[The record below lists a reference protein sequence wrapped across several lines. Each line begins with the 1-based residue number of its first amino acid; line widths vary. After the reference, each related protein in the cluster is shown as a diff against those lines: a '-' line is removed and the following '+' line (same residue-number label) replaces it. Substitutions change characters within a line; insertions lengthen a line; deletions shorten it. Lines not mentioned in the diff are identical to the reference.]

1 MLESLKEN
9 SASNLG
15 PRSPIKMYGIATD
28 LGDDWAGPYV
38 DQELLKKT
46 LEIIQKVDPGA
57 EIVSK
62 ETDPFSEQVLAGLLP
77 FRIHVDLVD
86 GMPQLP
92 ADVQITWPPGEME
105 GIQSGNLECREYFV
119 WAESEKAALRKL
131 ATLNKATPQ
140 PSNSKAVT
148 AEAF

>member
-1 MLESLKEN
+1 M
-9 SASNLG
+9 
-15 PRSPIKMYGIATD
+15 KMYGIATD

-46 LEIIQKVDPGA
+46 LTIIQKVDPNA

-105 GIQSGNLECREYFV
+105 GIQVGNLEYREYFV
-119 WAESEKAALRKL
+119 WADSEKAALRKL
-131 ATLNKATPQ
+131 ATLNKAVQSYSP
-140 PSNSKAVT
+140 KAAA
-148 AEAF
+148 AEEL

>member
-1 MLESLKEN
+1 M
-9 SASNLG
+9 
-15 PRSPIKMYGIATD
+15 KMYGIATD

-46 LEIIQKVDPGA
+46 LAIIQRVDPNA

-62 ETDPFSEQVLAGLLP
+62 ETDPFSEQILAGLLP

-92 ADVQITWPPGEME
+92 AEVSITWPPSSME
-105 GIQSGNLECREYFV
+105 GIQVGNLEFREYFV

-131 ATLNKATPQ
+131 ATLNKAVQSYSPR
-140 PSNSKAVT
+140 AAA
-148 AEAF
+148 AEEL

>member
-9 SASNLG
+9 SASNPG

-46 LEIIQKVDPGA
+46 LTIIQKVDPNA

-77 FRIHVDLVD
+77 FRIHVDLLD

-105 GIQSGNLECREYFV
+105 GIQVGNLEYREYFV

-131 ATLNKATPQ
+131 ATLNKAVQSYSP
-140 PSNSKAVT
+140 KAAA
-148 AEAF
+148 AEEL

>member
-1 MLESLKEN
+1 MRMFAIE
-9 SASNLG
+9 
-15 PRSPIKMYGIATD
+15 YG
-28 LGDDWAGPYV
+28 GDDAEGPYT
-38 DQELLKKT
+38 DEDLLKKT
-46 LEIIQKVDPGA
+46 LAIIRQIEPNAEIIGR
-57 EIVSK
+57 ECN
-62 ETDPFSEQVLAGLLP
+62 PFSDQILAGLLP

-92 ADVQITWPPGEME
+92 AEVQITWPPGEME
-105 GIQSGNLECREYFV
+105 GIQFGNLECREYFV

-140 PSNSKAVT
+140 PSNSKAAT

>member
-1 MLESLKEN
+1 M
-9 SASNLG
+9 
-15 PRSPIKMYGIATD
+15 KMYGIATD

-46 LEIIQKVDPGA
+46 LEIIQKVDPNA
-57 EIVSK
+57 EIASK

-86 GMPQLP
+86 GIPQLP
-92 ADVQITWPPGEME
+92 AEVSITWPPSSIE
-105 GIQSGNLECREYFV
+105 GIQVGNLEFREYFV

-131 ATLNKATPQ
+131 ATLNKATQSYSP
-140 PSNSKAVT
+140 KAAA
-148 AEAF
+148 AEEL

>member
-1 MLESLKEN
+1 M
-9 SASNLG
+9 
-15 PRSPIKMYGIATD
+15 KMYGISTD

-38 DQELLKKT
+38 DQELLQKT
-46 LEIIQKVDPGA
+46 FAIIQKVDPNA

-62 ETDPFSEQVLAGLLP
+62 ETDPFSEQILAGLQP

-92 ADVQITWPPGEME
+92 AEVSITWPPSEVE
-105 GIQSGNLECREYFV
+105 GIQIGNLEFREYFV

-131 ATLNKATPQ
+131 ATLNKAVQSYSP
-140 PSNSKAVT
+140 KAAA
-148 AEAF
+148 AEEL

>member
-1 MLESLKEN
+1 M
-9 SASNLG
+9 
-15 PRSPIKMYGIATD
+15 KMYGIATD

-46 LEIIQKVDPGA
+46 LAIIQRVDPNA

-62 ETDPFSEQVLAGLLP
+62 ETDPFSEQILAGLLP
-77 FRIHVDLVD
+77 FRIHVDLLD

-92 ADVQITWPPGEME
+92 ADVQITWPPSSME
-105 GIQSGNLECREYFV
+105 GIQVGNLEFREYFV

-131 ATLNKATPQ
+131 ATLNKVVQSFSP
-140 PSNSKAVT
+140 KAAA
-148 AEAF
+148 AEEL

>member
-1 MLESLKEN
+1 MK
-9 SASNLG
+9 
-15 PRSPIKMYGIATD
+15 KMRMFAIEYGAED
-28 LGDDWAGPYV
+28 AYGPYT
-38 DQELLKKT
+38 DEDLLQKT
-46 LEIIQKVDPGA
+46 LGIIRQIAPNAEIIGR
-57 EIVSK
+57 ECN
-62 ETDPFSEQVLAGLLP
+62 PFSGQIQAGLLP

-92 ADVQITWPPGEME
+92 ADVTLTWPPGETE
-105 GIQSGNLECREYFV
+105 GIQVGNLEYREYFV

>member
-1 MLESLKEN
+1 M
-9 SASNLG
+9 
-15 PRSPIKMYGIATD
+15 KMFAVDYAAGEDA
-28 LGDDWAGPYV
+28 AGPYTDEV
-38 DQELLKKT
+38 LLQKT
-46 LEIIQKVDPGA
+46 LEIIRQIDPDA
-57 EIVSK
+57 EVLSR
-62 ETDPFSEQVLAGLLP
+62 ECNPFSNQILAGLLP
-77 FRIHVDLVD
+77 FRIHVDLLD

-92 ADVQITWPPGEME
+92 AEVQITWPPGEME
-105 GIQSGNLECREYFV
+105 GIQVGNLEFREYFV

>member
-9 SASNLG
+9 SASNPG
-15 PRSPIKMYGIATD
+15 PRSTIKMYGIATD

-46 LEIIQKVDPGA
+46 LTIIQKVDPNA

-77 FRIHVDLVD
+77 FRIHVDLLD

-105 GIQSGNLECREYFV
+105 GIQVGNLEFREYFV

-131 ATLNKATPQ
+131 ATLNKAVQSYSP
-140 PSNSKAVT
+140 KAAA
-148 AEAF
+148 AEEL

>member
-9 SASNLG
+9 SASNHG

-38 DQELLKKT
+38 DQELLQKT
-46 LEIIQKVDPGA
+46 FAIIQKVDPNA
-57 EIVSK
+57 EIISK
-62 ETDPFSEQVLAGLLP
+62 ETDPFSEPILAGLLP
-77 FRIHVDLVD
+77 FRIHVDLVE

-92 ADVQITWPPGEME
+92 ADVQITWPPGKME
-105 GIQSGNLECREYFV
+105 GIQVGNLEFREYFV

-131 ATLNKATPQ
+131 ATLNKATQSYSP
-140 PSNSKAVT
+140 KAAA
-148 AEAF
+148 AEEL

>member
-1 MLESLKEN
+1 M
-9 SASNLG
+9 
-15 PRSPIKMYGIATD
+15 KMYGIATD

-46 LEIIQKVDPGA
+46 LAIIQKVDPNA

-62 ETDPFSEQVLAGLLP
+62 ETDPFSEQILAGLLP

-92 ADVQITWPPGEME
+92 ADVQITWPPSSME
-105 GIQSGNLECREYFV
+105 GIQVGNLEFREYFV

-131 ATLNKATPQ
+131 ATLNKAVQSYSP
-140 PSNSKAVT
+140 KAAT
-148 AEAF
+148 AEEL

>member
-1 MLESLKEN
+1 
-9 SASNLG
+9 
-15 PRSPIKMYGIATD
+15 MYGISTD

-38 DQELLKKT
+38 DQELLQKT
-46 LEIIQKVDPGA
+46 FAIIQKVDPNA

-62 ETDPFSEQVLAGLLP
+62 ETDPFSEQILAGLQP

-92 ADVQITWPPGEME
+92 AEVSITWPPSEVE
-105 GIQSGNLECREYFV
+105 GIQIGNLEFREYFV

-131 ATLNKATPQ
+131 ATLNKATQSYSPK
-140 PSNSKAVT
+140 PAA
-148 AEAF
+148 AEEL

>member
-1 MLESLKEN
+1 M
-9 SASNLG
+9 
-15 PRSPIKMYGIATD
+15 KMYGISTD

-46 LEIIQKVDPGA
+46 LAIIQQVDPNA

-62 ETDPFSEQVLAGLLP
+62 ETDPFSDQILAGLLP
-77 FRIHVDLVD
+77 YRIHVDLVD

-92 ADVQITWPPGEME
+92 ADVHITWPPGEME
-105 GIQSGNLECREYFV
+105 GIQVGNLEFRQYFV

-140 PSNSKAVT
+140 PSNSKAAT
-148 AEAF
+148 SEAF

>member
-1 MLESLKEN
+1 M
-9 SASNLG
+9 
-15 PRSPIKMYGIATD
+15 KMYGIATD

-46 LEIIQKVDPGA
+46 LAIIQKVDPNA

-105 GIQSGNLECREYFV
+105 GIQFGNLECREYFV

-131 ATLNKATPQ
+131 VTLNRAAPNYNPKA
-140 PSNSKAVT
+140 A
-148 AEAF
+148 AMCEE

>member
-1 MLESLKEN
+1 M
-9 SASNLG
+9 
-15 PRSPIKMYGIATD
+15 KMYGIATD

-38 DQELLKKT
+38 DQELLQKT
-46 LEIIQKVDPGA
+46 LAIIQQVDPNA

-92 ADVQITWPPGEME
+92 AEISRSPGRPVRWKESRWAIWSSGNTLSGPRARRQLCASWPP
-105 GIQSGNLECREYFV
+105 
-119 WAESEKAALRKL
+119 
-131 ATLNKATPQ
+131 
-140 PSNSKAVT
+140 
-148 AEAF
+148 